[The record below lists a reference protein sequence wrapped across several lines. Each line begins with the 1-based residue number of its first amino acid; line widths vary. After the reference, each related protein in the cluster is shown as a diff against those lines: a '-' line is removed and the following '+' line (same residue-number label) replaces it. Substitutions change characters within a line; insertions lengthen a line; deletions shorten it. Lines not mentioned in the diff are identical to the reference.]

1 MKKTLIA
8 LAAVAAVSAS
18 YAQVT
23 LTGSLSVATQ
33 STLGGAKQGLAMT
46 DNTFVLSAAEDLGQ
60 GMKLSAKFVV
70 ENDTARGSAFT
81 RADQSIA
88 LSSAM
93 GSLAFVNTRSG
104 GNQAAALVAPV
115 NLDAGT
121 YNSTNTVITRSAI
134 DVVAVTV
141 PLAAGLAGS
150 YKYVES
156 GDGAATPAI
165 TTNVLGLNYVAGPLT
180 VTGAFNQSTFAS
192 GADVRTTSTDLSVV
206 YNAGVATV
214 GFGYDAPRRGKANG
228 TDEAATMFGVSVPAG
243 AASFG
248 LNYGKRDKASFTQ
261 VGAQYDLSKRTNV
274 NLSFQT
280 VDTGAATSNENR
292 LSLNHSF

>member
-1 MKKTLIA
+1 
-8 LAAVAAVSAS
+8 
-18 YAQVT
+18 
-23 LTGSLSVATQ
+23 
-33 STLGGAKQGLAMT
+33 MT

-60 GMKLSAKFVV
+60 GLKLSAKFVV

-141 PLAAGLAGS
+141 PLAAGLSGS
-150 YKYVES
+150 YKYVEA
-156 GDGAATPAI
+156 GDGATTPIA
-165 TTNVLGLNYVAGPLT
+165 TTNVLGASYAAGPLT
-180 VTGAFNQSTFAS
+180 VVGAFSQTNYVAS
-192 GADVRTTSTDLSVV
+192 ADVRTTSTDLSVV

-214 GFGYDAPRRGKANG
+214 GFGYDSPRRGKASG

-243 AASFG
+243 NASFG